1 MDKPL
6 SQLFLEMRSCESL
19 LRGSLRVPGTDN
31 HSFII
36 EQLQRASVLM
46 EEFNH
51 IPNTDRYWQDE
62 CIADETYF
70 ALEIAVGLARK
81 HIRSSFREVN
91 RG

>member
-1 MDKPL
+1 MNKPL
-6 SQLFLEMRSCESL
+6 SQLFLEMRGCESL
-19 LRGSLRVPGTDN
+19 LRGSIRVPGTDN
-31 HSFII
+31 HDFIV
-36 EQLQRASVLM
+36 EQLQRSSGLM
-46 EEFNH
+46 IEFNR

-70 ALEIAVGLARK
+70 ALEQAVNMARE